1 MDETVVLEYIPVI
14 GDIYRY
20 AKLGYTV
27 GSWVAN
33 ADNDYNDRVL
43 SDMIVSIN
51 NASDSS
57 DEFEAINYINEA
69 VEAIHSFKTDN
80 CKKYQLALLLYL
92 SARVFHILALCGCMI
107 NKYDLK
113 GLKEVKSTFD
123 QAHNFCTK
131 VWNVDKTIF
140 TANRSM
146 IDEIR
151 KMAAQKTHEII
162 DSKKQWRK
170 QYRFLYK
177 QIHPIKWY
185 MGMWMFV

>member
-20 AKLGYTV
+20 AKLGYKV
-27 GSWVAN
+27 GSWISN
-33 ADNDYNDRVL
+33 ADNDYDDSVL
-43 SDMIVSIN
+43 NNMIESIN
-51 NASDSS
+51 KASNSS

-69 VEAIHSFKTDN
+69 IETMRSFNTEN

-92 SARVFHILALCGCMI
+92 GARAFHIIALCDCMI
-107 NKYDLK
+107 NKYNLK
-113 GLKEVKSTFD
+113 ELKEVKFTFD
-123 QAHNFCTK
+123 IAHNLCCK

-140 TANRSM
+140 TINRSM

-151 KMAAQKTHEII
+151 KMADEKMCEIR
-162 DSKKQWRK
+162 DSRKKWRK

-177 QIHPIKWY
+177 TIHPVKWY